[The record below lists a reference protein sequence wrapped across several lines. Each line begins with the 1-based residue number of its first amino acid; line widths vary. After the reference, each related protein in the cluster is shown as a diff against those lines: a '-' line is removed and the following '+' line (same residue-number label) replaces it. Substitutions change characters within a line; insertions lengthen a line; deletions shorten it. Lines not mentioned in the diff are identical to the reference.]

1 MLNYNYNNNS
11 SNNYN
16 YNSNS
21 INNYNNNTEYSP
33 QVQQTQ
39 HLSPGKTWPGPTIN
53 LPIAKPAAA
62 ATSACFAAQYAAHL
76 VQSPQLL
83 LKLNLR

>member
-1 MLNYNYNNNS
+1 MLNYNYNNNTDNNNS
-11 SNNYN
+11 SNN
-16 YNSNS
+16 
-21 INNYNNNTEYSP
+21 INNYNNTEYSP

-53 LPIAKPAAA
+53 LPIANPAAA
-62 ATSACFAAQYAAHL
+62 AASACFAAQYAAHL